1 MQLPDH
7 GLQQCVPQF
16 LHLEG
21 EVGQPWDTGRVK
33 GGDVTAS
40 AAHGC
45 WFPGILFAESMT
57 SGDSSSVV
65 SRPGQ
70 LAHAGTQIVSEI

>member
-1 MQLPDH
+1 MT
-7 GLQQCVPQF
+7 VS
-16 LHLEG
+16 
-21 EVGQPWDTGRVK
+21 V
-33 GGDVTAS
+33 
-40 AAHGC
+40 AHGC
-45 WFPGILFAESMT
+45 WFSGILCAESMT